1 MASGHVVAAAA
12 SGAASAINFFLRS
25 KGYDAGQCA
34 AESPGSSSHTQSG
47 GLGVV
52 LGEDRSIQVG
62 ERGVHVELA
71 SARRGAATCR
81 FWGAGGRGRHPEPW
95 EQHEDGRGEQEHG
108 GVIEEGG
115 TQPTYSG

>member
-52 LGEDRSIQVG
+52 LGEDGSVQVG
-62 ERGVHVELA
+62 ERGIHVELA
-71 SARRGAATCR
+71 SAWRGAAAC
-81 FWGAGGRGRHPEPW
+81 
-95 EQHEDGRGEQEHG
+95 
-108 GVIEEGG
+108 
-115 TQPTYSG
+115 